1 MTTTTATPARAVG
14 GAPAAGR
21 AGFGN
26 LLLAEWTKLR
36 SVRSTVWSLATMVVL
51 TLGITGLATAVYS
64 AHWSSMSP
72 GERGQVLAD
81 PIGLI
86 LQPGSTYG
94 QIAICVLGVMVMAS
108 EYSTGMIRASLLAV
122 PRRTPMLAAKAV
134 AFALVVF
141 VVAELIAFPSFF
153 LGQAVLHPHV
163 QIAIG
168 DPGVL
173 RAILGLGLYL
183 SVIGLFAMAIGA
195 IIRHVA
201 GAISITLG
209 FLLVL
214 STLASLLPGSLGAH
228 VNAYLPGNAG
238 QLIMSSGRVPSQLL
252 TPWQGFGVMCLW
264 TALLLAI
271 AASLL
276 KRRDA

>member
-1 MTTTTATPARAVG
+1 MTTTTATPTRAAGRV
-14 GAPAAGR
+14 PAAGR
-21 AGFGN
+21 ARFRG

-51 TLGITGLATAVYS
+51 AFGITGLATGIYS
-64 AHWSSMSP
+64 AHWGSMSP
-72 GERGQVLAD
+72 GERAQVLAD

-122 PRRTPMLAAKAV
+122 PRRTPMLAAKAA
-134 AFALVVF
+134 AFATVVF
-141 VVAELIAFPSFF
+141 VVAELVAFSSFF
-153 LGQAVLHPHV
+153 LGQAMLRPHV
-163 QIAIG
+163 AIGIG
-168 DPGVL
+168 DPGVP

-195 IIRHVA
+195 IVRHVA
-201 GAISITLG
+201 GAIAVTLG
-209 FLLVL
+209 FLVVL
-214 STLASLLPGSLGAH
+214 SPLASLLPGSLGAH

-238 QLIMSSGRVPSQLL
+238 QLIMSSGRDPSQLL

-264 TALLLAI
+264 TVVLMALAALLLR
-271 AASLL
+271 
-276 KRRDA
+276 RRDA

>member
-1 MTTTTATPARAVG
+1 MTTTTAPRVRAFRR
-14 GAPAAGR
+14 APAAGR
-21 AGFGN
+21 AGFRD

-51 TLGITGLATAVYS
+51 TLGITGLATGIYS

-86 LQPGSTYG
+86 LQPGSVYG
-94 QIAICVLGVMVMAS
+94 QIAICVLGVMAMAG

-122 PRRTPMLAAKAV
+122 PRRTPMLAAKAA

-141 VVAELIAFPSFF
+141 AVAELIAFPAFF
-153 LGQAVLHPHV
+153 LGQAILRPHV

-183 SVIGLFAMAIGA
+183 SVIGLFAVAIGA
-195 IIRHVA
+195 IIRHLA
-201 GAISITLG
+201 GAIAITLG

-214 STLASLLPGSLGAH
+214 SSLASLLPGSLGAH

-238 QLIMSSGRVPSQLL
+238 QLIMSSGHDPSQLL

-264 TALLLAI
+264 TAVLLAA

-276 KRRDA
+276 RRRDA

>member
-1 MTTTTATPARAVG
+1 MTTTIATPARAVG

-21 AGFGN
+21 AAFGN

-51 TLGITGLATAVYS
+51 TLGITGLATGVYS

-252 TPWQGFGVMCLW
+252 TPWQGFGVMCVW
-264 TALLLAI
+264 AALLLAI